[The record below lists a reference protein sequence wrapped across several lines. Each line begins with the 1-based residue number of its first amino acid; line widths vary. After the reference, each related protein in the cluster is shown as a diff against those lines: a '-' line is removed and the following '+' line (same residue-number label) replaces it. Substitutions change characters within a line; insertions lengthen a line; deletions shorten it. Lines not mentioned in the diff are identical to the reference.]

1 MSVAKHILTGLAGLA
16 TSFVVLA
23 VIEGGV
29 LVSMVSESDQI
40 EYREGR

>member
-1 MSVAKHILTGLAGLA
+1 MSMAKHLLTCIAGLA

-23 VIEGGV
+23 MVEGGV
-29 LVSMVSESDQI
+29 LVSMVSEEDQV